1 MEGGVAWPDPS
12 LLTLTVVLC
21 TLPSSHLG
29 AVGIGRLG
37 LAVAMGVVIAMKR
50 ATGAVTR
57 AQPERK

>member
-1 MEGGVAWPDPS
+1 MAWPDPS

-21 TLPSSHLG
+21 MLPSPRLG
-29 AVGIGRLG
+29 AVGIGSLG
-37 LAVAMGVVIAMKR
+37 LAVVMGVVITMKR